1 MQDFPK
7 PDAVLGAVIDWL
19 RDVAVPNLPPHA
31 AFEAKVAANALGLV
45 ARALDAGPA
54 ETAEHARLTALL
66 GRDGGIE
73 DLTAALSER
82 IRSGEIDLA
91 TPGLADHLWTTTL
104 DKLAVDQPKF
114 APYRR
119 VRTAETQEG

>member
-1 MQDFPK
+1 MRLPCPFC
-7 PDAVLGAVIDWL
+7 GL
-19 RDVAVPNLPPHA
+19 RDVAEFAYEGPFSGDPGGERPP
-31 AFEAKVAANALGLV
+31 
-45 ARALDAGPA
+45 LDAGPA